1 MSTRPPRQRIDAND
15 DALWERLVQDAV
27 QRMPHE
33 LAPPLSEVSV
43 PGAVAPPEPEPES
56 EQVEH
61 PEQPTVRRSSRGP
74 RTTRYLNVTRMDYP
88 KAHGYFVRVRWK
100 GVLRARMFS
109 DGVYGDRFA
118 ALAAALDWRDQVT
131 KELGKPKSGR
141 PARPDIGVNRVIKDG
156 RDVYEATWLVNG
168 KQGRTSYSVR
178 KHGAKKARA
187 LALAARQRALAS
199 RNETS

>member
-1 MSTRPPRQRIDAND
+1 MSTHPTRRRIDAD
-15 DALWERLVQDAV
+15 DDDLWERLAQDAA

-43 PGAVAPPEPEPES
+43 PGTVAPPAQPQPEPDAPAAPS
-56 EQVEH
+56 R
-61 PEQPTVRRSSRGP
+61 PARGP

-88 KAHGYFVRVRWK
+88 KAHGYFVRVSWK
-100 GVLRARMFS
+100 GVQRARLFS

-131 KELGKPKSGR
+131 KELGKPSPGKPS
-141 PARPDIGVNRVIKDG
+141 RPDLGVNRVTKDG

-168 KQGRTSYSVR
+168 KQGRTSFSVK
-178 KHGAKKARA
+178 KHGAKQAHA
-187 LALAARQRALAS
+187 LALAARQRALLGRKDNS
-199 RNETS
+199 